1 MMILP
6 RQARDKHRENSKKG
20 PFCCSWGEDCSHL
33 VAPSHPDIVLACEC
47 IVPRLYPIEPLV
59 AAIADLSGPSTV
71 TFVAYEHRERAFS
84 PQKKFAELAEDRCV
98 YREDY
103 ALPAYTRISLCLHGF
118 GLQFEFKSPTR
129 SYQDRLTTAFS
140 ACESGSCVS
149 IMSELWWYV
158 LYRGLHVRSVTQE
171 EMDPVYRADDIE
183 IWRVT
188 RSSGDAEDS
197 EAETARL
204 QRLEQLQQP
213 EPEPEPEPGPEP
225 EPELASLA
233 SAGEASAWVVEEQQV
248 AAAGLAIGAA
258 AGFTLS
264 KEMKSC
270 GAKNASF

>member
-1 MMILP
+1 
-6 RQARDKHRENSKKG
+6 
-20 PFCCSWGEDCSHL
+20 
-33 VAPSHPDIVLACEC
+33 
-47 IVPRLYPIEPLV
+47 
-59 AAIADLSGPSTV
+59 
-71 TFVAYEHRERAFS
+71 
-84 PQKKFAELAEDRCV
+84 
-98 YREDY
+98 
-103 ALPAYTRISLCLHGF
+103 
-118 GLQFEFKSPTR
+118 
-129 SYQDRLTTAFS
+129 
-140 ACESGSCVS
+140 
-149 IMSELWWYV
+149 MSELWWYV

-197 EAETARL
+197 EAEAARL

-233 SAGEASAWVVEEQQV
+233 SAGEASAWVLEEQQV
-248 AAAGLAIGAA
+248 AAVGVGAA

-270 GAKNASF
+270 GAKNASV